1 MKNIKKTII
10 LSLMTAI
17 FICMSFVGCGTEVV
31 KGDKVATG
39 FYNMF
44 VKQDLSYIKEIGMS
58 DEDGQKAIENY
69 KNEIKRQTKL
79 NFTKN
84 ALTISDADLDRIV
97 NAELD
102 LFKKLDAEIT
112 IVSEDKNSC
121 EVKISTTYA
130 DVTTLDTNA
139 ANDAVNE
146 VLAMNM
152 KSQKEANDKLVS
164 IYIDKLVSALQ
175 NAQPSTERNEKTFTF
190 KKEKLDCD
198 GKVKDVYT
206 PEDYSSFGETVGNM
220 VTSAQK

>member
-1 MKNIKKTII
+1 MKNFKRTIVLQLLTII
-10 LSLMTAI
+10 
-17 FICMSFVGCGTEVV
+17 FVCMSFVGCGTEVV

-44 VKQDLSYIKEIGMS
+44 VKQDLSEIKEIGMS
-58 DEDGQKAIENY
+58 DEDGQKAIQKY
-69 KNEIKRQTKL
+69 KDEIKRQTKL

-84 ALTISDADLDRIV
+84 SLTISDADLDRII

-112 IVSEDKNSC
+112 IISEDKESC

-130 DVTTLDTNA
+130 DITTLDNNA

-152 KSQKEANDKLVS
+152 TSQSEAKSKVLS
-164 IYIDKLVSALQ
+164 LYIDKLVASLE
-175 NAQPSTERNEKTFTF
+175 NAQPSSERNEKTFTF
-190 KKEKLDCD
+190 KKQKLDCD
-198 GKVKDVYT
+198 GKIKDVYT
-206 PEDYSSFGETVGNM
+206 PDDYSSFGEAVGNM
-220 VTSAQK
+220 VTCAQ

>member
-1 MKNIKKTII
+1 MKNFKSTIVLQLLTII
-10 LSLMTAI
+10 
-17 FICMSFVGCGTEVV
+17 FVCMSFVGCGTEVV

-44 VKQDLSYIKEIGMS
+44 VKQDLSEIKEIGMS
-58 DEDGQKAIENY
+58 DEDGQKAIQKY
-69 KNEIKRQTKL
+69 KDEIKRQTKL

-84 ALTISDADLDRIV
+84 SLTISDADLDRII

-112 IVSEDKNSC
+112 IISEDKESC

-130 DVTTLDTNA
+130 DITTLDNNA

-152 KSQKEANDKLVS
+152 TSQSEAKSKVLS
-164 IYIDKLVSALQ
+164 LYIDKLVASLE
-175 NAQPSTERNEKTFTF
+175 NAQPSSERNEKTFTF
-190 KKEKLDCD
+190 KKQKLDCD
-198 GKVKDVYT
+198 GKIKDVYT
-206 PEDYSSFGETVGNM
+206 PDDYSSFGEAVGNM
-220 VTSAQK
+220 VTCAQ

>member
-1 MKNIKKTII
+1 MKNFKRTIVLQLLTII
-10 LSLMTAI
+10 
-17 FICMSFVGCGTEVV
+17 FVCMSFVGCGTEVV

-44 VKQDLSYIKEIGMS
+44 VKQDLSEIKEIGMS
-58 DEDGQKAIENY
+58 DEDGQKAIQKY
-69 KNEIKRQTKL
+69 KDEIKRQTKL

-84 ALTISDADLDRIV
+84 SLTISDADLDRII

-112 IVSEDKNSC
+112 IISEDKESC

-130 DVTTLDTNA
+130 DITTLDNNA

-152 KSQKEANDKLVS
+152 TSQSEAKSKVLS
-164 IYIDKLVSALQ
+164 LYIDKLVASLE
-175 NAQPSTERNEKTFTF
+175 NAQPSNERNEKTFTF
-190 KKEKLDCD
+190 KKQKLDCD
-198 GKVKDVYT
+198 GKIKDVYT
-206 PEDYSSFGETVGNM
+206 PDDYSSFGEAVGNM
-220 VTSAQK
+220 VTCAQ